1 LPPGLLTEGLIDLSE
16 ASLANFVDYVVLH
29 QNVDPLVTESILL
42 LTFLSDGSSKLL
54 VIVVRCT
61 RGHAHHCS
69 LSADKI
75 ISLDR
80 RLGSLA
86 AGYLLRELVDR
97 PNVLVLFVLGELR
110 DLDALILEY
119 FKVGSRLG
127 MLVHLNN

>member
-1 LPPGLLTEGLIDLSE
+1 MPPGLLTEGLIDLPE

-42 LTFLSDGSSKLL
+42 LTFLSDGSTKLL
-54 VIVVRCT
+54 VIVGSWT
-61 RGHAHHCS
+61 WGHAHRS
-69 LSADKI
+69 LPADKI
-75 ISLDR
+75 ISLER
-80 RLGSLA
+80 RLGSLG
-86 AGYLLRELVDR
+86 AGYLLRELVHR

-127 MLVHLNN
+127 MLMHLNN